1 VGDEINE
8 GDVICSIETDKAQVD
23 FEATDPGFVAKL
35 LVPDGANDVPVGS
48 PILVIV
54 EDESDVAAFAN
65 FELEAA
71 PAAAEAPAPAA
82 APVAAAPAPV
92 AAPVAAAPASTG
104 GRVFASPKARMM
116 ARETGMD
123 LSQVT
128 GTGPR
133 GRVTAVDIEE
143 FIAAG
148 VSATAPAAAA
158 AAAPASVAGVGFS
171 DVAVPADKLAYA
183 ATMEL
188 SKQTIPHYY
197 LTIDMNLEK
206 LLAIRAE
213 LNSTLAEDEQIS
225 VNDFFIRASALA
237 MKTVPDMN
245 SSWMDTFVRQYHSVN
260 TAVTVGDGVPTPV
273 IANTNALGLFAIS
286 SAAKGALEKHSTGA
300 LTSADISGATFTI
313 SNLGMFGIK
322 TASPVISPN
331 QAGHLAIGNIEKRII
346 PNDDPD
352 SDEIYKE
359 AYMVTA
365 TMSCDHRVVD
375 GAVGATWLQVF
386 KGLVEKPITM
396 LL

>member
-1 VGDEINE
+1 
-8 GDVICSIETDKAQVD
+8 
-23 FEATDPGFVAKL
+23 
-35 LVPDGANDVPVGS
+35 
-48 PILVIV
+48 
-54 EDESDVAAFAN
+54 
-65 FELEAA
+65 
-71 PAAAEAPAPAA
+71 
-82 APVAAAPAPV
+82 
-92 AAPVAAAPASTG
+92 
-104 GRVFASPKARMM
+104 
-116 ARETGMD
+116 MD

-148 VSATAPAAAA
+148 GSATAPAAAA
-158 AAAPASVAGVGFS
+158 AAAPAGVAGVGFS
-171 DVAVPADKLAYA
+171 DVAVPADKLVRSPPSACAVSKPTFCNLSFFLSFQAYA